1 MSTTITADLARLDRL
16 PRWPWSTGLLVNL
29 GGSFFFA
36 FFDIVVIGAALPVII
51 TDFDVTAS
59 AAAWAVTASLLG
71 LIVGEFAGAYLA
83 TRKSRV
89 FTLQTALWVF
99 SVGMLLSACAPGLG
113 WLIVARFIAGIGTG
127 ADIAVAVT
135 YVSEISPARMRG
147 KITGFTTVCGYVGIA
162 IVPILAA
169 IVLPAFTWGWR
180 GLFVFGA
187 LGAVLLV
194 LTRRH
199 MPSSPRLLAQRGE
212 DRELS
217 ALIDQAEARVRG
229 KIGELPPLAE
239 PAPAELSAD
248 SPQHTRRW
256 VLLAAFAIAWIFY
269 YFGNYGWLVAAPTI
283 LTQNGFG
290 LASSLAFI
298 AIANIGLVVGAVA
311 SYLLS
316 DRLERKWLL
325 IVALVAWALALAA
338 IGTIGTQGAVAT
350 FGFVAAFTI
359 GLVVPT
365 FYTYTAEHFGS
376 RMRPV
381 SMAFTDGIGHLGAAA
396 APIVLIGMTMQDAFL
411 AMAGSGLIAAVLLLR
426 SRPTRGRTLEQL
438 S

>member
-239 PAPAELSAD
+239 PAPAESLQGSQRPP
-248 SPQHTRRW
+248 SWGP
-256 VLLAAFAIAWIFY
+256 
-269 YFGNYGWLVAAPTI
+269 AP
-283 LTQNGFG
+283 
-290 LASSLAFI
+290 S
-298 AIANIGLVVGAVA
+298 
-311 SYLLS
+311 
-316 DRLERKWLL
+316 
-325 IVALVAWALALAA
+325 
-338 IGTIGTQGAVAT
+338 
-350 FGFVAAFTI
+350 
-359 GLVVPT
+359 
-365 FYTYTAEHFGS
+365 
-376 RMRPV
+376 
-381 SMAFTDGIGHLGAAA
+381 GHGQTTAAA
-396 APIVLIGMTMQDAFL
+396 AGWGGCAGAALELAALGLAPPLELAALTLAASPFSASSFAAFSL
-411 AMAGSGLIAAVLLLR
+411 ACFFILAATSGLA
-426 SRPTRGRTLEQL
+426 
-438 S
+438 